1 MQRHWFSDCYLNKEE
16 EYHEQLLARDKEL
29 DKKNKQLDI
38 AISKAGNFNN
48 SGNIILNIYGKENLD
63 YLTTEYLQKIIKGPF
78 GAIQRLIKDL
88 HFNPEHPENHNIKI
102 TNKKFPHVSVYEG
115 ENNGWQL
122 KDKKEMITDIVD
134 KSYNKLE
141 EHYDEYGILDDKKEK
156 NYKSFQYKFDNN
168 DKRLVKTINKET
180 ELIILNGTKDLQ

>member
-1 MQRHWFSDCYLNKEE
+1 MEE
-16 EYHEQLLARDKEL
+16 KLPKVSICTPTYNRRPF
-29 DKKNKQLDI
+29 
-38 AISKAGNFNN
+38 ISN
-48 SGNIILNIYGKENLD
+48 
-63 YLTTEYLQKIIKGPF
+63 
-78 GAIQRLIKDL
+78 LIKIPYKAVPKL
-88 HFNPEHPENHNIKI
+88 IKHIHFNPEHPENHNIKI

-141 EHYDEYGILDDKKEK
+141 EHYDEYGILDDKKDK

-168 DKRLVKTINKET
+168 DKRLVKSINKET
-180 ELIILNGTKDLQ
+180 ELIILNGSKDLQ